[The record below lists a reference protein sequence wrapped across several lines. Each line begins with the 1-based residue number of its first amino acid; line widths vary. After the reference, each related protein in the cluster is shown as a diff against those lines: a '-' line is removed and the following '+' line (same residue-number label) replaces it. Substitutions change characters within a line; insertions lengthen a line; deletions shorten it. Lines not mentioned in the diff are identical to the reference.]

1 MILFFYTILQFF
13 FGGNSLFIENS
24 PQINVLITLNR
35 LHKFTSCIDFFPFAT
50 KNELLCGDNE
60 QTALDH
66 WQHKNNLFATRQLKS
81 MGLARN
87 YAQLR
92 KAPPLTC

>member
-1 MILFFYTILQFF
+1 LILFFYTILQFF

-35 LHKFTSCIDFFPFAT
+35 LHKLHSALISFLSQR
-50 KNELLCGDNE
+50 KMELLCGDNE

-87 YAQLR
+87 YAQPR
-92 KAPPLTC
+92 KALPLTC

>member
-1 MILFFYTILQFF
+1 M
-13 FGGNSLFIENS
+13 
-24 PQINVLITLNR
+24 
-35 LHKFTSCIDFFPFAT
+35 
-50 KNELLCGDNE
+50 ELLCGDNE

-87 YAQLR
+87 YAQPR
-92 KAPPLTC
+92 KALPLTC